1 MYPYPC
7 SCSCRSTEFCC
18 CYTPLSASIHVSL
31 LCRPPAPPITVRV
44 SRIVRSL
51 SFSPFPGPSSL
62 FTSATAGRLR
72 QRQRQLTS
80 DRPPPHHSG
89 APILPLLLFHYYYC
103 TARSPSARTQPG
115 SGERGAGLQQALIS
129 TGTHG
134 TGTGTGTGVPPH
146 SRTLRLFRL
155 PLLAGWLWLTATGYS
170 DRHATHTVSV
180 LVSLS
185 PPSSSWIGGLWGGGG
200 G

>member
-103 TARSPSARTQPG
+103 TARSPSARTQW
-115 SGERGAGLQQALIS
+115 R
-129 TGTHG
+129 TGGRTPTSVDFCRHARHGHGHGHGRPPSLTH
-134 TGTGTGTGVPPH
+134 PASFPAAA
-146 SRTLRLFRL
+146 
-155 PLLAGWLWLTATGYS
+155 AGWLALAHSY
-170 DRHATHTVSV
+170 R
-180 LVSLS
+180 LQ
-185 PPSSSWIGGLWGGGG
+185 
-200 G
+200 

>member
-146 SRTLRLFRL
+146 APCVFSGCRCWLAGSGSQLQATVTATQPTLSLSSSPS
-155 PLLAGWLWLTATGYS
+155 PLLALAG
-170 DRHATHTVSV
+170 
-180 LVSLS
+180 
-185 PPSSSWIGGLWGGGG
+185 
-200 G
+200 